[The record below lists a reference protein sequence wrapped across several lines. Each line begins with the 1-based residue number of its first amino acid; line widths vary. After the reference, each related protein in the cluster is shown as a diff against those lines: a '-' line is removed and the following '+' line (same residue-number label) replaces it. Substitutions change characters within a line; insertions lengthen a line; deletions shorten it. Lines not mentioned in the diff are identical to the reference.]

1 MKNGYDHSIMSTF
14 RDLVS
19 SQRLRCLAF
28 ILVLM
33 AAMSLQAQM
42 CLTADD
48 MDAASKSALTA
59 AAKNYF
65 GMAARGDS
73 ASLRQN
79 AIPSLASDFSNVE
92 TAVTDHNA
100 DFSGGQATPRPPFL
114 LKAEGT
120 APLARA
126 EFLCGVFG
134 ANGQTADSAE
144 FVIPNLPPGQYG
156 IVILDLTTAK
166 QPYTVSFVLQQAG
179 TSWKLGGF
187 FVKETQTNGHDGN
200 WFATQARSF
209 KTKGQTHNA
218 WLYFVQARELM
229 SPVPFMYTLRTDKL
243 YEESQSVKPA
253 DLPTSGN
260 PTDLT
265 AGGKT
270 YKLSTVFPLAEANDL
285 DVVVK
290 YDSADV
296 SDTTKTFQ
304 DNVAVMKALVTKF
317 PELRDAFTG
326 VVARAVEPSGRDY
339 GSLLSMKD
347 IK

>member
-1 MKNGYDHSIMSTF
+1 MDTTKYGFSGYWP
-14 RDLVS
+14 
-19 SQRLRCLAF
+19 RCLIF
-28 ILVLM
+28 VLTF
-33 AAMSLQAQM
+33 AGALDAQT
-42 CLTADD
+42 CLTVDD
-48 MDAASKSALTA
+48 MDAANQSAIVNA
-59 AAKNYF
+59 AENF
-65 GMAARGDS
+65 FDMAARGDS
-73 ASLRQN
+73 ASLRQG
-79 AIPSLASDFSNVE
+79 AIPSLAADFSSVE
-92 TAVTDHNA
+92 TAVSDHKA
-100 DFSGGQATPRPPFL
+100 DFAGAKPDPRPPFL

-120 APLARA
+120 APLERA

-134 ANGQTADSAE
+134 ANGQTATSAE
-144 FVIPNLPPGQYG
+144 FEIPNLPPGQYG
-156 IVILDLTTAK
+156 IVILDVSTAK
-166 QPYTVSFVLQQAG
+166 QPYTVSFVLQHEG
-179 TSWKLGGF
+179 TVWKLGGF

-209 KTKGQTHNA
+209 KAKGQTHNA

-229 SPVPFMYTLRTDKL
+229 SPVPFMYTQRTDKL
-243 YEESQSVKPA
+243 YEESQTVKPS

-260 PTDLT
+260 PIDLS

-270 YKLSTVFPLAEANDL
+270 YKLTTVFPLLEAKDL

-304 DNVAVMKALVTKF
+304 DNMAVTKALVSKF
-317 PELRDAFTG
+317 PELRDAFDG

-339 GSLLSMKD
+339 GSLLEMKD

>member
-1 MKNGYDHSIMSTF
+1 MSTF
-14 RDLVS
+14 SALVR
-19 SQRLRCLAF
+19 SQRWGCLAL
-28 ILVLM
+28 ILFLM
-33 AAMSLQAQM
+33 AAVPLRAQT

-48 MDAASKSALTA
+48 MDAAAKSALTA
-59 AAKNYF
+59 TAKNYF
-65 GMAARGDS
+65 AMAARGDS

-79 AIPSLASDFSNVE
+79 AIPTLAADFSSVE
-92 TAVTDHNA
+92 TAVGDHKA
-100 DFSGGQATPRPPFL
+100 DFATAQANPRPPFL

-144 FVIPNLPPGQYG
+144 FVIPNLPPGEYG
-156 IVILDLTTAK
+156 IVILDVPTAK
-166 QPYTVSFVLQQAG
+166 QPYTVSFVLQHEG
-179 TSWKLGGF
+179 TAWKLGGF

-200 WFATQARSF
+200 WFASQARSF
-209 KTKGQTHNA
+209 KAKGQTHNA
-218 WLYFVQARELM
+218 WLYFVQARDLI

-243 YEESQSVKPA
+243 YEEAQTAKPA
-253 DLPTSGN
+253 DLPSNGA
-260 PTDLT
+260 PVDFT
-265 AGGKT
+265 ANGKT
-270 YKLSTVFPLAEANDL
+270 YKLTAVFPLLVAKDL
-285 DVVVK
+285 DLVVK
-290 YDSADV
+290 YDSPDV

-304 DNVAVMKALVTKF
+304 DNMAVMKALVAKF
-317 PELRDAFTG
+317 PELRDAFSG